1 MPLWIWKHTPGWGVV
16 GLYVFSGSAVV
27 AYMYESKGIA
37 VVANDRLRYC
47 HHAGRATIENRTVR
61 LSDEDTGRR
70 CLPTTP
76 RRTPS
81 SGTTSRASSSPP
93 RVSTV

>member
-1 MPLWIWKHTPGWGVV
+1 MPRWIWKHTPGGVSSA
-16 GLYVFSGSAVV
+16 YTFSPAVV

-47 HHAGRATIENRTVR
+47 HHAVRATIENRTVR
-61 LSDEDTGRR
+61 LSDEDREALRADNPQADTFVRDHFTGIFF
-70 CLPTTP
+70 
-76 RRTPS
+76 
-81 SGTTSRASSSPP
+81 AP